1 MMLPAGMSI
10 RDGKRVQRI
19 VSVMDSATGMIAS
32 RNRGSGSVQ
41 YGEDHVAT
49 YYAASANWQTD
60 YPRLDGDTRCDVVVV
75 GAGFTGVSA
84 AIELAERGFDVCLLE
99 ANRVGWG
106 ASGRNGGQL
115 IDGFTDTGKIEKR
128 LGRNAADIVWQ
139 MGVECRDLVVERI
152 ERFGIECDLKFG
164 YLSLAL
170 KASEMEEFRE
180 SIDSRQQR
188 GYPHKIRLVERDELP
203 QYIGSQRYVGAMV
216 NEGNG
221 HLHPL
226 NLCIGEARAA
236 EQLGVRVHER
246 TPVTRVEHGA
256 QPSVTTPYGT
266 VRADHV
272 LLAGNAY
279 LGKTE
284 PRLHGTVIPAGSY
297 IVATEPLSASMA
309 RELLPRDMAAGDQR
323 VVLDYFRLSADRR
336 MLWGGLCNY
345 SGRTPRDI
353 TASLRPGMLKVFPQ
367 LADARIE
374 YEWGGYI
381 AISINR
387 IPQFGRIG
395 GNTWYVQGYSG
406 HGLAP
411 SHIAGKVV
419 ADAIDGDLERF
430 EVFER
435 IRHLRLPGGRWF
447 ANPALALGMLYFR
460 MKEIL
465 QMR

>member
-1 MMLPAGMSI
+1 M
-10 RDGKRVQRI
+10 
-19 VSVMDSATGMIAS
+19 
-32 RNRGSGSVQ
+32 RNFGGGPLRSGA
-41 YGEDHVAT
+41 DHVAS
-49 YYAASANWQTD
+49 YYAATANWHTT

-75 GAGFTGVSA
+75 GAGFTGLSA
-84 AIELAERGFDVCLLE
+84 AIELADRGLDVCLLE

-115 IDGFTDTGKIEKR
+115 IDGFTDPDRIEKR
-128 LGRNAADIVWQ
+128 LGKDAADVAWQ
-139 MGVECRDLVVERI
+139 TGVESRNLVVERI

-164 YLSLAL
+164 YLNLAL
-170 KASEMEEFRE
+170 KASEMERFRE
-180 SIDSRQQR
+180 WIDHEEQR
-188 GYPHKIRLVERDELP
+188 GYPHRMRIVTRDELA

-236 EQLGVRVHER
+236 EQLGVRIHEQ
-246 TPVTRVEHGA
+246 TPVIHIEHDA
-256 QPSVTTPYGT
+256 QPAVTTPYGS
-266 VRADHV
+266 VRAEHV

-284 PRLHGTVIPAGSY
+284 PRLAGAVIPAGSY
-297 IVATEPLSASMA
+297 IIATEPLSESTA
-309 RELLPRDMAAGDQR
+309 RELSPRDMAAGDQR
-323 VVLDYFRLSADRR
+323 VALDYFRLSADRR

-353 TASLRPGMLKVFPQ
+353 TAALRPGMLKTFPQ
-367 LADARIE
+367 LADARID

-381 AISINR
+381 GISINR

-419 ADAIDGDLERF
+419 ADAIGGDLERF
-430 EVFER
+430 ELFER
-435 IRHLRLPGGRWF
+435 IRHLRLPGGRWL

-460 MKEIL
+460 MKEIV

>member
-1 MMLPAGMSI
+1 MSVTDTAT
-10 RDGKRVQRI
+10 RATTSGKP
-19 VSVMDSATGMIAS
+19 
-32 RNRGSGSVQ
+32 GSGLEEA
-41 YGEDHVAT
+41 GEAHVAS
-49 YYAASANWQTD
+49 YYAATANWQTD
-60 YPRLDGDTRCDVVVV
+60 YPRLDGDTQCDVVVV

-115 IDGFTDTGKIEKR
+115 IDGFTDIGRVEKR
-128 LGRNAADIVWQ
+128 LGKEAADVVWQ
-139 MGVECRDLVVERI
+139 MGIECRDLVVERI
-152 ERFGIECDLKFG
+152 ERFGIECDLKLG
-164 YLSLAL
+164 YLDLAL
-170 KASEMEEFRE
+170 NEKEMEGFRE
-180 SIDSRQQR
+180 SIAAKRRR
-188 GYPHKIRLVERDELP
+188 GYPHEVRIVERDELP
-203 QYIGSQRYVGAMV
+203 QYIGSQRYVGGMIH
-216 NEGNG
+216 EGNG

-236 EQLGVRVHER
+236 EQLGVRIHER
-246 TPVTRVEHGA
+246 TPVTRIEHGP
-256 QPSVTTPYGT
+256 QPTVVTPYGT
-266 VRADHV
+266 VRAKHV
-272 LLAGNAY
+272 VLAGNAY

-284 PRLHGTVIPAGSY
+284 PRLHGAVIPAGSY
-297 IVATEPLSASMA
+297 IIATEPLSESLAS
-309 RELLPRDMAAGDQR
+309 ELLPHDTAACDQR
-323 VVLDYFRLSADRR
+323 VALDYFRLSADRR

-345 SGRTPRDI
+345 SGREPRDI
-353 TASLRPGMLKVFPQ
+353 TAALRPGMLKVFPQ
-367 LADARIE
+367 LADARID

-411 SHIAGKVV
+411 SHVAGKVI
-419 ADAIDGDLERF
+419 AEAIGGDLKRF

-460 MKEIL
+460 TKEIL
-465 QMR
+465 GMR